1 MAQATLVDA
10 EIEAG
15 RDLIRMLVQKG
26 FDVQSAAWIY
36 YPSAE
41 DWKLLIG
48 SRRAQEDQTSAYL
61 DIANWLNADRD
72 LDRRFDM
79 SRLKIVRPDEL
90 YLNALSKMVHL
101 SDRADVRLTH
111 NTVNGVYIDDA
122 LVYRL
127 AA

>member
-15 RDLIRMLVQKG
+15 RDLIRMLIRKG
-26 FDVQSAAWIY
+26 FDVQAAAWIY
-36 YPSAE
+36 NPSVE

-48 SRRAQEDQTSAYL
+48 SQRAQENQTAAYM
-61 DIANWLNADRD
+61 DIANWLSANPD

-79 SRLKIVRPDEL
+79 ARLKIVRPDEL
-90 YLNALSKMVHL
+90 YLSALSKMEHL
-101 SDRADVRLTH
+101 TDRADIRLTH